1 LKTNIVVLSTAEK
14 YIKKFATQLAMVLD
28 MYVIDVQELLDY
40 DFSCVIDKIN
50 EAGEEYL
57 KKVINKK
64 INAVSNY
71 ENSVIILP
79 TQSIFDN
86 DNIDLFKKNSLIVNV
101 EFRESAIKKI
111 IHIADDERKKMYA
124 SVANITINCTQM
136 NIKQAVSSAAEQINF
151 FRQNNKI

>member
-1 LKTNIVVLSTAEK
+1 LSTADK
-14 YIKKFATQLAMVLD
+14 YIKKFATQLAIILD
-28 MYVIDVQELLDY
+28 MYFIDVQELLDY
-40 DFSCVIDKIN
+40 DFSCVIDKLN

-57 KKVINKK
+57 KNVINKK

-86 DNIDLFKKNSLIVNV
+86 DNISLFKKNSLILNI
-101 EFRESAIKKI
+101 EFKESAIKKI
-111 IHIADDERKKMYA
+111 IHIADDERKKMYT
-124 SVANITINCTQM
+124 SVADITINCTQT
-136 NIKQAVSSAAEQINF
+136 NVKQAVNNAIEQINF